1 MHHHSS
7 LYNVDRK
14 RAITTTTKGKKNK
27 ERGGK
32 ELIKIKVEI
41 NKIENKNRT
50 AVQ

>member
-14 RAITTTTKGKKNK
+14 RAITTTKGKKNK